1 MLRFNGA
8 SALKVPKVLVR
19 SINQLKVKIGTAQ
32 ILGMCKSL
40 GNQCSLSSTVSS
52 DPGSD
57 PNTILS
63 VETFENKRKN
73 MFKKRFLIERNSLF
87 LTWTRSREI
96 LDLDPDL
103 PVPYPTRINILQLFR
118 NLFLPL

>member
-1 MLRFNGA
+1 MLCFNGA

-19 SINQLKVKIGTAQ
+19 SIKQLKVKIGTAR

-40 GNQCSLSSTVSS
+40 VNQSRLSATVSS

-63 VETFENKRKN
+63 VETFENKRKKCLKN
-73 MFKKRFLIERNSLF
+73 GS
-87 LTWTRSREI
+87 
-96 LDLDPDL
+96 
-103 PVPYPTRINILQLFR
+103 
-118 NLFLPL
+118 